1 MFDSAEPGHT
11 ISKEEKYRRFTER
24 EKTSFRRFRITPEDW
39 RDRKKWKACERA
51 VCGMNDRTWTVIGS
65 WSLVEANDKVHA
77 RIGVLKTICD
87 RPEAVLGKHP
97 RL

>member
-1 MFDSAEPGHT
+1 M
-11 ISKEEKYRRFTER
+11 
-24 EKTSFRRFRITPEDW
+24 
-39 RDRKKWKACERA
+39 
-51 VCGMNDRTWTVIGS
+51 VDRTWTVIGS

-87 RPEAVLGKHP
+87 RLEAVLGKHP